1 MNLYPKTRVNN
12 IIDNPLLNRVGI
24 PVTRDDFVDSSERIL
39 NATGSNLLYQ
49 DIDGRDRTQQP
60 IYYMDTSN
68 FYNENLT
75 PEKRHDLG
83 RFKIEY
89 DHSIPTPSVSDNYL
103 PYQIYKESLINDP
116 NSLDQDQTTTF
127 INDMN
132 TMNTINNNVEL
143 NHNFPYQNFYQGMTN
158 TLNGIFVDIYNNQVD
173 QETFTKENRLFYLGI
188 FIIFISIILF
198 ILTSIFENK

>member
-1 MNLYPKTRVNN
+1 MSLYPKSRVNN
-12 IIDNPLLNRVGI
+12 IVDNPLLNRVGI

-39 NATGSNLLYQ
+39 NSSGSNLLYQ
-49 DIDGRDRTQQP
+49 DVDGRDRTQQP

-75 PEKRHDLG
+75 PEKRYDLG

-127 INDMN
+127 INNIPDQDVM
-132 TMNTINNNVEL
+132 INNTTDNNV
-143 NHNFPYQNFYQGMTN
+143 YQSFYQGMME
-158 TLNGIFVDIYNNQVD
+158 TLSRVFSDIYNNRVD
-173 QETFTKENRLFYLGI
+173 KETFTLNNGLFYLGI

-198 ILTSIFENK
+198 MIVTILNS

>member
-1 MNLYPKTRVNN
+1 MSLYPKSRVNN
-12 IIDNPLLNRVGI
+12 IVDNPLLNRVGI

-39 NATGSNLLYQ
+39 NSSGSNLLYQ
-49 DIDGRDRTQQP
+49 DVDGRDRTQQP

-75 PEKRHDLG
+75 PEKRYDLG

-127 INDMN
+127 INNIPDQDVM
-132 TMNTINNNVEL
+132 INNTTDN
-143 NHNFPYQNFYQGMTN
+143 NIYQSFYQGMME
-158 TLNGIFVDIYNNQVD
+158 TLSRVFSDIYNNRVD
-173 QETFTKENRLFYLGI
+173 KETFTLNNGLFYLGI

-198 ILTSIFENK
+198 MIVTILNS